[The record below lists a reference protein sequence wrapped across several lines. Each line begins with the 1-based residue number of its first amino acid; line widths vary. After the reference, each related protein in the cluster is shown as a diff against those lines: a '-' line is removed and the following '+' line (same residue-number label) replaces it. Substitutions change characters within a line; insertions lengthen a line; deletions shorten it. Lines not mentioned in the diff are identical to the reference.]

1 MATVIRQAT
10 DLWPVLHRSLAV
22 HLSGSDER
30 FDAVEF
36 DGWPRLT
43 VKLEPGDG
51 RGTPEIMRAIR
62 KVQLAVN
69 CGYAFLHYGE
79 PNPQLLSRKERRAL
93 HVGWSVHPGSTILD
107 LDLSGA
113 LNEISR
119 SLKQKAKVAS
129 VVTVILTLAAIFADS
144 DVLATWVRG
153 QADVAIEQV
162 RVKGQQDLV
171 AMVQAAEAE
180 REEVRHQRQQAL
192 VAEVKEMEARLH
204 AVRAAYY
211 EFAVVRYAATDL
223 VDWRPALMRLAPYD
237 GSVSVN
243 GVTIKHKAAKEVAE
257 IASQEAKSVK
267 RKLKQIDASPSVVE
281 AKWITT
287 VTRAAPWAGRMRLGV
302 DA

>member
-1 MATVIRQAT
+1 M
-10 DLWPVLHRSLAV
+10 

-36 DGWPRLT
+36 DGWPRLI
-43 VKLEPGDG
+43 VRLDPGDG

-69 CGYAFLHYGE
+69 CSYALLHYGE
-79 PNPQLLSRKERRAL
+79 PNPQRLTRSERRAL
-93 HVGWSVHPGSTILD
+93 HVGWSVHSGSTILD

-113 LNEISR
+113 LNEIGR
-119 SLKQKAKVAS
+119 SIGRRAMVAS
-129 VVTVILTLAAIFADS
+129 SVAVVLTLAAILADS
-144 DVLATWVRG
+144 EVLATWIRG

-171 AMVQAAEAE
+171 AMVQAAETQ
-180 REEVRHQRQQAL
+180 REEVRHQKQQEL
-192 VAEVKEMEARLH
+192 VAEVNEIEARLQ
-204 AVRAAYY
+204 AVRAAYDQ
-211 EFAVVRYAATDL
+211 FAVVRYAATDL
-223 VDWRPALMRLAPYD
+223 VDWRPALMRLAPYE

-257 IASQEAKSVK
+257 IASQEAKVEK
-267 RKLKQIDASPSVVE
+267 RKLKQVHAEVPPVIE

-287 VTRAAPWAGRMRLGV
+287 VTRAAPWAGRMRLGAEV
-302 DA
+302 